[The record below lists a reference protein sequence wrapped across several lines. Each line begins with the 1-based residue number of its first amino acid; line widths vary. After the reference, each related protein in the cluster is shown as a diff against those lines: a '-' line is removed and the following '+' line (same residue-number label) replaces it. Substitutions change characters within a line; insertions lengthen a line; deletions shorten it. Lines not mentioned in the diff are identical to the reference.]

1 MARGFKWFV
10 NFNNIAMLTLN
21 LLPKQQKEN
30 LDYEIYRRMAGFF
43 GFWFSTV
50 VFVFGILI
58 LPAFFFVSFQQSDAE
73 RTVALEEEAVKASRV
88 SEIENKINSING
100 FLSAIISREEKKRVV
115 SEFYGNILSKA
126 PSGVSVSIVKYE
138 PSKNRATVAGEA
150 LTRSNLIKFIDLL
163 KADKNIKSVSSP
175 VSNIIQEEN
184 VNFKLS
190 IEIQP

>member
-1 MARGFKWFV
+1 
-10 NFNNIAMLTLN
+10 MLTLN